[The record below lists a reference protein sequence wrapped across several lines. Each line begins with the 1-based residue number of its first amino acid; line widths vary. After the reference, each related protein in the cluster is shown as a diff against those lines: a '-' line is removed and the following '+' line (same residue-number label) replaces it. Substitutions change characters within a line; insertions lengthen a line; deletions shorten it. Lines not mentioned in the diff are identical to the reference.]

1 MFYKDIIIIFESEKV
16 IFNKIMD
23 KIDLGFVKT
32 TTRVIDGVKIN
43 VRLFNKKQRQLIIN
57 EVEKR
62 PPEMRIEDMLNLYG
76 VSPAVYY
83 TWLKNVKKKE
93 KVEKSQIPNPLTESF
108 SKLQFFS
115 SREQMMEFYKKKSP
129 ELKEFIDRKLKE
141 WMQEDMISQFALKIT
156 PQNIEEVAKAAGITV
171 GELELFLKRENMNL
185 PFIAVDGI
193 RRYLKI

>member
-1 MFYKDIIIIFESEKV
+1 
-16 IFNKIMD
+16 MD

>member
-1 MFYKDIIIIFESEKV
+1 
-16 IFNKIMD
+16 MD

-129 ELKEFIDRKLKE
+129 ELKEFIDR
-141 WMQEDMISQFALKIT
+141 
-156 PQNIEEVAKAAGITV
+156 N
-171 GELELFLKRENMNL
+171 
-185 PFIAVDGI
+185 
-193 RRYLKI
+193 